1 MVVAEE
7 IRSSRPCFGAAVA
20 GTGCGR
26 RGMTGGSGS
35 SVREEQSAR
44 GLSEGG
50 ECWASGSARAR
61 KKRGEREPARERGKD
76 GPSVA
81 HAGKGEERELEGGRE
96 GEVSGPAWPMR
107 ERGKG
112 RGELGWPRGLG
123 CFISFFFSFSF
134 LYSNIQTKLFEF
146 K

>member
-7 IRSSRPCFGAAVA
+7 IRSSRPCFGAAVV

-61 KKRGEREPARERGKD
+61 KKRGERERWAERG
-76 GPSVA
+76 PR
-81 HAGKGEERELEGGRE
+81 GEGRE

-107 ERGKG
+107 KRGKG
-112 RGELGWPRGLG
+112 RGELGWAKGFGL
-123 CFISFFFSFSF
+123 FPFLLLFLFFSI
-134 LYSNIQTKLFEF
+134 LKHSNKTI
-146 K
+146 